1 MIKTKRDIAR
11 ELIRAGEVKKAIKIV
26 KSFDLIYTK
35 DELRT
40 LQVAY
45 ECLTGKESFYQSIG
59 NDTKKIQAEAEEL
72 LKKMIE

>member
-1 MIKTKRDIAR
+1 MDG
-11 ELIRAGEVKKAIKIV
+11 LF
-26 KSFDLIYTK
+26 SK
-35 DELRT
+35 DELRI